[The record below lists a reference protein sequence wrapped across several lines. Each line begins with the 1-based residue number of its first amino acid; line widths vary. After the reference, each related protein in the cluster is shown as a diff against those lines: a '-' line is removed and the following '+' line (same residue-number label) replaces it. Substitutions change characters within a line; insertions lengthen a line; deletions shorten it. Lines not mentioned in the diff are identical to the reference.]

1 MTQMEPWVRQI
12 IKILED
18 LQVWI
23 SRMEDEDRHQAISN
37 ALHVFKNGKGF
48 LTNGL
53 PTKIVFFGEL
63 HDRDAGK

>member
-12 IKILED
+12 VKMLED
-18 LQVWI
+18 LA
-23 SRMEDEDRHQAISN
+23 DEDRQQAISN

-48 LTNGL
+48 LTNGP

-63 HDRDAGK
+63 HDRDAGE